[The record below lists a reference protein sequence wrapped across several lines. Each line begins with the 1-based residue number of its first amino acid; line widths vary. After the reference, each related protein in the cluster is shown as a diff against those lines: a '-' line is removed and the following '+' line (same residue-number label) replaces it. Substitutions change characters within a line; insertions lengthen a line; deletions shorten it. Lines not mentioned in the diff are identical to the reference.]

1 MDLSCEL
8 ELLGKE
14 FKKTDSD
21 ISDVL
26 SEAIT
31 GVVNAIEDGKIK
43 PDAQYT
49 ILKSALLS
57 YNIRLV
63 EQFINGLSNSAR
75 TDFYSGE
82 RTELEAHLQ
91 KASRYGI
98 MSPALNALWAHPR
111 IRASLIRPEKLG
123 ATKFRFT
130 PAGYIGYLKETEQV
144 GDSLPELTIK
154 KSAFRE
160 LSLDDTDI
168 VEAIESLFC
177 PLSHIFPA
185 MMEMQYAQG
194 CFPEHW
200 LEALSISQSAY
211 DSGCHHLTCSEQ
223 FIEKLYEIGQ
233 GERSCALES
242 MIETDKCHFSMQ
254 SILNMGTVFF
264 DISNHRFWRSVLAV
278 FTDKETVVVDGKEVE
293 PADLLSNVARNLIDN
308 ADNVYHISDKLAAI
322 NAQDCLPDSV
332 LSRLVEM
339 PSLLRDRD
347 KNTNYL
353 DDEPSWMREDYWLL
367 ICELLLTPK
376 GLRLFETAPDL
387 AVSALAKWGEG
398 QRNVIFRRG
407 LNEATLLSALDES
420 LAIFSDVT
428 HKGHPKEMTSAT
440 DFGQFI
446 CMLACDAFHNELPVA
461 PYLKVLKRFREQV
474 IAPDFFYNLD
484 VKGMLE
490 KFGSLNRLLRLSKNQ
505 IDQLW
510 GSLDNDENPHFICA
524 MIKRN
529 PSLFTKT
536 VLIKIIDKSNF
547 TKAIALEGDIVV
559 EITHPAVYWRLTFQK
574 TLPLLDLT
582 KLSVSGKQDPLYKQG
597 LLLKGLL
604 DQPQGGSGYVSKL
617 HSRLYSDKYSEFSQQ
632 DTVNDVCQ
640 LLEIMDI
647 QSPEQCEI

>member
-31 GVVNAIEDGKIK
+31 GVVNAIEDGKIE
-43 PDAQYT
+43 PDAQYA

-82 RTELEAHLQ
+82 RTELETHLQ

-160 LSLDDTDI
+160 LSLDDSDI
-168 VEAIESLFC
+168 VEAIENLLC
-177 PLSHIFPA
+177 PIYHIAPA
-185 MMEMQYAQG
+185 MLDMQYAQG
-194 CFPEHW
+194 VYPEHW
-200 LEALSISQSAY
+200 LQALSTSQSAY
-211 DSGCHHLTCSEQ
+211 ESGCHHLTCSDR

-233 GERSCALES
+233 GERSCVLES
-242 MIETDKCHFSMQ
+242 LIKTDKCHFSMQ
-254 SILNMGTVFF
+254 SILNMGTVFY
-264 DISNHRFWRSVLAV
+264 DISNHLLSDSVLGV
-278 FTDKETVVVDGKEVE
+278 FADKETVVVDGKEYE
-293 PADLLSNVARNLIDN
+293 PEELFGNVARNLIDN
-308 ADNVYHISDKLAAI
+308 ADNVYHVSDKLAAI

-332 LSRLVEM
+332 LSRLVDM

-347 KNTNYL
+347 RNTNYL
-353 DDEPSWMREDYWLL
+353 DDEPSRIREDYWLL
-367 ICELLLTPK
+367 ICILLMRPK

-387 AVSALAKWGEG
+387 AVSALASWGEHE
-398 QRNVIFRRG
+398 RNVIFRRG

-420 LAIFSDVT
+420 LAIFSDAT
-428 HKGHPKEMTSAT
+428 NKGHPKEMTSAT
-440 DFGQFI
+440 DFGRFI
-446 CMLACDAFHNELPVA
+446 CMLACDALHNGLPVA
-461 PYLKVLKRFREQV
+461 PYLKALKRFREQV

-484 VKGMLE
+484 IKGMLE
-490 KFGSLNRLLRLSKNQ
+490 EFDKLNQSLRLSENQ
-505 IDQLW
+505 LEQLW

-524 MIKRN
+524 MIKSN
-529 PSLFTKT
+529 PSLFTKN
-536 VLIKIIDKSNF
+536 VLIKLIDKSNF
-547 TKAIALEGDIVV
+547 TKDLALEGDVV
-559 EITHPAVYWRLTFQK
+559 AEVTNPEVYWRLTFQK
-574 TLPLLDLT
+574 TLPLLDLS
-582 KLSVSGKQDPLYKQG
+582 KLSISGRQDPLYKQG
-597 LLLKGLL
+597 LLLKDLL
-604 DQPQGGSGYVSKL
+604 EQPQDGSGYVSKL
-617 HSRLYSDKYSEFSQQ
+617 HSRLYSDRYSEFSQQ

-640 LLEIMDI
+640 LLESIDI